1 MEEFIAII
9 NDLRP
14 PDVLDILL
22 LSVVAYHLFLWF
34 RGTKALKALLGLFIL
49 GIIFTFARNYGLFL
63 TTWVFQILWQVL
75 IIMLIILFQSEIRQ
89 ALERVN
95 PLNVI
100 GFRKG
105 TDPGKWIKGFISA
118 VYALAERKIGALVII
133 ERLDR
138 VEEWIS
144 GGQALTAEPSP
155 EVLGSIFQ
163 KESPLHD
170 GAILIKGDKIVLVSC
185 YLPLSSTEALP
196 KKYGTRHRAALG
208 ITEKCDAC
216 VVAVSEERGQV
227 ALAHGGELIQVRFEE
242 QLYQLVT
249 KAMTS
254 PTESG
259 NRWWK
264 GIKSFFLGHWPV
276 KVGSLLLVT
285 LLWLLLAGQ
294 QDFEVT
300 LTVPLK
306 ITNIPP
312 NMEVIEPVKP
322 EVKITARGIRKD
334 ASTLND
340 RNVHARVDISMARVG
355 RKFFPITRNQLFL
368 PNDRIQ
374 VVRIEPNQVGFK
386 FKEKK

>member
-1 MEEFIAII
+1 
-9 NDLRP
+9 
-14 PDVLDILL
+14 
-22 LSVVAYHLFLWF
+22 
-34 RGTKALKALLGLFIL
+34 
-49 GIIFTFARNYGLFL
+49 
-63 TTWVFQILWQVL
+63 
-75 IIMLIILFQSEIRQ
+75 
-89 ALERVN
+89 
-95 PLNVI
+95 
-100 GFRKG
+100 
-105 TDPGKWIKGFISA
+105 
-118 VYALAERKIGALVII
+118 
-133 ERLDR
+133 
-138 VEEWIS
+138 
-144 GGQALTAEPSP
+144 
-155 EVLGSIFQ
+155 
-163 KESPLHD
+163 
-170 GAILIKGDKIVLVSC
+170 
-185 YLPLSSTEALP
+185 LSSTEALP

-227 ALAHGGELIQVRFEE
+227 ALAHGGELIEVRYEE
-242 QLYQLVT
+242 QLYQLVN

-264 GIKSFFLGHWPV
+264 GIKSFFIGHWPV
-276 KVGSLLLVT
+276 KAGSLVLVT

-322 EVKITARGIRKD
+322 EIKITARGIRKD

-340 RNVHARVDISMARVG
+340 RNVYARLDISMARVG

-386 FKEKK
+386 FKEKP